1 MDEHQN
7 LDHTQ
12 WECLYTWCCLSLP
25 GYYPVFVAIGLANSC
40 RAPEYRTTRFKR
52 EKGETQERKT
62 VIYPSDQVQ
71 N

>member
-25 GYYPVFVAIGLANSC
+25 GYYPVFVTIGLANSVAHPSTQQ
-40 RAPEYRTTRFKR
+40 RASMR

-62 VIYPSDQVQ
+62 VTYPSDQVQ